1 MRGGGGGNKF
11 HQIKNNNPYVKIKF
25 SILPNLFLFN
35 PTFKCMQVLVKA
47 KTLNTF
53 IYITH
58 LICISSYQKSKS
70 SYKLKVNGE
79 KTLRCRH

>member
-1 MRGGGGGNKF
+1 MHAGSGQSKELE
-11 HQIKNNNPYVKIKF
+11 H
-25 SILPNLFLFN
+25 
-35 PTFKCMQVLVKA
+35 
-47 KTLNTF
+47 

-79 KTLRCRH
+79 KTLDADTDYKRIMTKGVSEGKSLPSKPQPLIKERDRCC